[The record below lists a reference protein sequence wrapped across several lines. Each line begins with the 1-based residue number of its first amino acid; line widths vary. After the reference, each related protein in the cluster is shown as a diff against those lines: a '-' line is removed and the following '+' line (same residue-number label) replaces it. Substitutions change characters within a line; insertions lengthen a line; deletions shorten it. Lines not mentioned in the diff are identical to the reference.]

1 MKPSF
6 SVIDHAVSGKHFEL
20 VYDEQRHMYKTT
32 PVPAPDKISAYY
44 ESEDYI
50 SHTDSKRSLFEMLYY
65 GVKQITLSRKQKLIK
80 SFSPNKGKL
89 LDIGAGTGDFLEFC
103 KAKGWETVGVEPN
116 KDARKLASN
125 KGLQLLENQEE
136 VNSTFD
142 VITMWHVLE
151 HVHDVPTQMEWLK
164 AHLDQKGT
172 LFIAVPNFESFDAQ
186 HYGSFW
192 AGYDVP
198 RHLHH
203 FSEKAIRWYCEQH
216 HLELEDTRPMQ
227 FDAYYVS
234 LLSEKY
240 KNGRM
245 RYWPAFVTAWRSN
258 QKAKKTGACSSKIYI
273 IKHKS

>member
-1 MKPSF
+1 MKSSF
-6 SVIDHAVSGKHFEL
+6 SVTDHAVSGERFEL
-20 VYDEQRHMYKTT
+20 VYNEQRHMYETS

-50 SHTDSKRSLFEMLYY
+50 SHTDAKRSLFEMLYY

-80 SFSPNKGKL
+80 TYSPEKGKI
-89 LDIGAGTGDFLEFC
+89 LDLGAGTGDFLEFC
-103 KAKGWETVGVEPN
+103 KNKSWETLGVEPSEA
-116 KDARKLASN
+116 ARKLAAA
-125 KGLQLLENQEE
+125 KGLDLLKDQKQITT
-136 VNSTFD
+136 TFN

-151 HVHDVPTQMEWLK
+151 HVHDVHAQMKWLK
-164 AHLDQKGT
+164 EHLHQNGT
-172 LFIAVPNFESFDAQ
+172 LFIAVPNFESYDAQ

-203 FSEKAIRWYCEQH
+203 FSEKAIRWYCDQNQ
-216 HLELEDTRPMQ
+216 LQLLDTRPMK

-245 RYWPAFVTAWRSN
+245 RYWPAFITAWRSN
-258 QKAKKTGACSSKIYI
+258 QKAKRSRAYSSKIYI